1 MESETKTFRCVV
13 HINRQVEV
21 FIDAEDEESAIEQA
35 EDLSVFDLTHDGNYM
50 DDEPVVK
57 KCTKV

>member
-21 FIDAEDEESAIEQA
+21 FIDAEDEKSAIEQA
-35 EDLSVFDLTHDGNYM
+35 EDLSVFDLTHDENYM
-50 DDEPVVK
+50 DDDPVVK
-57 KCTKV
+57 KCEVV